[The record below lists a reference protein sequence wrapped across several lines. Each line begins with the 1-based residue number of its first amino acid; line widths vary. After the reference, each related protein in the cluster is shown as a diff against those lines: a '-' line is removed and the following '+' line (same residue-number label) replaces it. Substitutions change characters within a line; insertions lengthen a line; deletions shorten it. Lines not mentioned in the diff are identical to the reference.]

1 MPRVELSAAAIED
14 IARLTLTHRLPSDTN
29 RRIQRSLK
37 ALGRFPRLGTELE
50 GPGWEGLRFLLGPWR
65 WMIVVYEVYDDERV
79 VVLTV
84 QDGRASGAATSAR

>member
-29 RRIQRSLK
+29 ERIKRSVR

-50 GPGWEGLRFLLGPWR
+50 GEGWEGLRFILGPWR
-65 WMIVVYEVYDDERV
+65 WMIIVYELYGDERV
-79 VVLTV
+79 IVTV
-84 QDGRASGAATSAR
+84 QDGRSSSAATSAR